1 MNQDLALQK
10 GIHCMFKLQLP
21 RDLTVNDVRS
31 MVLSALRDDLDPKST
46 LITAGFLVAA
56 APDIGPVSLRQIAQK
71 AGYSTSILYRHWVGR
86 SDFFV
91 DAYLHCVK
99 AYIRSEHAYARSYQ
113 GDSAQEF
120 FERIAWHAVL
130 AQRLTSA
137 DLFREIAIEHNEGNY
152 SRLLSFAE
160 HQILGH
166 LEIFKEKFPNLR
178 TAVNTDLIVRAG
190 LAFGTFIFAR
200 NHDLGLQKITDEEA
214 VELMVLHYLTLFG
227 VKA

>member
-1 MNQDLALQK
+1 
-10 GIHCMFKLQLP
+10 
-21 RDLTVNDVRS
+21 
-31 MVLSALRDDLDPKST
+31 
-46 LITAGFLVAA
+46 
-56 APDIGPVSLRQIAQK
+56 
-71 AGYSTSILYRHWVGR
+71 VGR
-86 SDFFV
+86 SDFVV

-137 DLFREIAIEHNEGNY
+137 DLFREIAIEHSEGNY

-160 HQILGH
+160 YQILGH